1 MENEIKPLTKEELIK
16 RIEEYKP
23 KYIYQR
29 YAGKINKYEILF
41 DNELL
46 NLETGIHIDLDR
58 HAMLGK
64 VSGDI
69 FDLIN
74 AGDIGKFF
82 MEEDVNGE
90 DTNWFEIIAICKDT
104 KELGVINK
112 DYQPDFFPFEN
123 LREIITYEQMES
135 ITYKVKE

>member
-1 MENEIKPLTKEELIK
+1 MTKKELIK

-46 NLETGIHIDLDR
+46 NLETGMHINLDR

-64 VSGDI
+64 VSEN
-69 FDLIN
+69 LIN
-74 AGDIGKFF
+74 LIEEGDYVNGSKVIEIDNCKGA
-82 MEEDVNGE
+82 MRELYLEGQNSEEDCGYY
-90 DTNWFEIIAICKDT
+90 FEQIETVVT
-104 KELGVINK
+104 KE
-112 DYQPDFFPFEN
+112 QF
-123 LREIITYEQMES
+123 ES
-135 ITYKVKE
+135 ISFKV